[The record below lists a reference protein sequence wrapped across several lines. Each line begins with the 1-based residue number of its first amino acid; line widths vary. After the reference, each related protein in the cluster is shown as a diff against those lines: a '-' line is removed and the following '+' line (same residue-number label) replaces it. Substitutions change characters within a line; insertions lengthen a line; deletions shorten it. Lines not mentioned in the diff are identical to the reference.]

1 MKPLDY
7 DAARRKNSE
16 NCQFSIY
23 ENDKGASEVFITIE
37 APRRLSFADSLEN
50 LTVELERVYEECGLT
65 ERSLVFS
72 RFYLRNIDEQQD
84 ELLQSNLYRRLRG
97 GVVSIVQ
104 QPPLGEGDLGLFL
117 YHIKG
122 NDFKKEVLEW
132 GDDHWKSG
140 IKISGANYQ
149 LLYASNLTAKGENS
163 YEQTDAL
170 FASYRGLLAEHGM
183 TFVENVVRTWI
194 YIKDIYQHYAGVVDA
209 RNRIFDELGLNRDTH
224 YIASTGIEGRLKE
237 ASVFVQM
244 DTLAIGGIK
253 GEQIVY
259 MEAPDYLSST
269 DDYGVAFERGAK
281 LMFGDRNRFYISGT
295 ASIDKRGNIVHPEDV
310 LLQTRRALENI
321 RALLRPHQADLSH
334 MAHLI
339 VYLKDFDQANAVN
352 QIIREAVGGDIP
364 INTVQGSICRPGWL
378 VEIEGVAIV
387 DAMNAYPDYL

>member
-1 MKPLDY
+1 MSLRSK
-7 DAARRKNSE
+7 RFSE
-16 NCQFSIY
+16 NCQFSVY
-23 ENDKGASEVFITIE
+23 GNDKGASEIFIAIE
-37 APRRLSFADSLEN
+37 APRRLSFADSLDN
-50 LTVELERVYEECGLT
+50 LIIELESVYEECGLA
-65 ERSLVFS
+65 EDSLVFS
-72 RFYLRNIDEQQD
+72 RFYLSDIDGQQD
-84 ELLQSNLYRRLRG
+84 DLLQSSLYKRLRG
-97 GVVSIVQ
+97 GAVSIVE
-104 QPPLGEGDLGLFL
+104 QPPLGEGVLGLFL

-122 NDFKKEVLEW
+122 GDFKKDVLEW
-132 GDDHWKSG
+132 GDDGWKSG
-140 IKISGANYQ
+140 IKLSGANYQ
-149 LLYASNLTAKGENS
+149 LLYASNLTAKGEDS
-163 YEQTDAL
+163 YAQTDAL
-170 FASYRGLLAEHGM
+170 FASYGGLLADHGM
-183 TFVENVVRTWI
+183 TIAENAVRTWI

-253 GEQIVY
+253 GDQIVY

-295 ASIDKRGNIVHPEDV
+295 ASIDKSGNIVHPEDV

-378 VEIEGVAIV
+378 VEIEGVAIM
-387 DAMNAYPDYL
+387 DANNPYPDFF

>member
-1 MKPLDY
+1 
-7 DAARRKNSE
+7 
-16 NCQFSIY
+16 
-23 ENDKGASEVFITIE
+23 
-37 APRRLSFADSLEN
+37 
-50 LTVELERVYEECGLT
+50 
-65 ERSLVFS
+65 
-72 RFYLRNIDEQQD
+72 
-84 ELLQSNLYRRLRG
+84 
-97 GVVSIVQ
+97 
-104 QPPLGEGDLGLFL
+104 
-117 YHIKG
+117 
-122 NDFKKEVLEW
+122 
-132 GDDHWKSG
+132 
-140 IKISGANYQ
+140 
-149 LLYASNLTAKGENS
+149 
-163 YEQTDAL
+163 
-170 FASYRGLLAEHGM
+170 
-183 TFVENVVRTWI
+183 
-194 YIKDIYQHYAGVVDA
+194 
-209 RNRIFDELGLNRDTH
+209 
-224 YIASTGIEGRLKE
+224 LKE